1 MHHNNRLRRQNTGET
16 TQVSLKKSQHLTK
29 DKRAQQVKKKGR
41 RAEKETEQKNN
52 DDTVCHRC
60 HRVHFK
66 SNEETP

>member
-1 MHHNNRLRRQNTGET
+1 MQHNSRLRRQNTGET
-16 TQVSLKKSQHLTK
+16 TQESLKKSQHVAK
-29 DKRAQQVKKKGR
+29 DKRAQQVKKKGH

-66 SNEETP
+66 SNEETQ